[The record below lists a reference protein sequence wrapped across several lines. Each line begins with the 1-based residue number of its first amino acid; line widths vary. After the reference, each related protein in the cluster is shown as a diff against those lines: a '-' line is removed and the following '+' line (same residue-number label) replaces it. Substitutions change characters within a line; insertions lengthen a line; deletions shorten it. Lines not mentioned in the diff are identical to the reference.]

1 MTVARN
7 ETMAERGMTPY
18 RVAMF
23 DLDGTL
29 AASKSDIS
37 PATAHQICF
46 LLSTMDV
53 CIISGGRFEQFDAQV
68 LTHLGDSCDF
78 ERLHLMP
85 TCGTRYLRWN
95 GHGWAEV
102 YFEKLTPDEKR
113 RAFDVLQSGAERLGF
128 WTTDTWGAVL
138 EDRGSQVTY
147 SALGQNAPAAAK
159 AAWDPDNSKK
169 EALRKLA
176 ATGLPDL
183 AVASGGSTSID
194 VTRRGI
200 DKAYGARKLMAA
212 LHLTERQILFFGDR
226 LQPGGNDY
234 PVKAMGIDTI
244 EVTGWEDTIAKV
256 EQAFG

>member
-1 MTVARN
+1 
-7 ETMAERGMTPY
+7 MTPY
-18 RVAMF
+18 RMVMF

-37 PATAHQICF
+37 SATAHQICF
-46 LLSTMDV
+46 LLSKMDV

-68 LTHLGDSCDF
+68 LRHLDDSCAL

-95 GHGWAEV
+95 GSWTEV
-102 YFEKLTPDEKR
+102 YFEKLSPDEKR
-113 RAFDVLQSGAERLGF
+113 RAFDVLRNGAEKLGF
-128 WTTDTWGAVL
+128 WTNDTWGPAL

-147 SALGQNAPAAAK
+147 SALGQNAPASAK
-159 AAWDPDNSKK
+159 SNWDQDNSKK
-169 EALRKLA
+169 EALRKFA

-183 AVASGGSTSID
+183 EVESGGSTSID

-200 DKAYGARKLMAA
+200 DKAYGARKLMSA
-212 LHLTERQILFFGDR
+212 LHLAKREILFFGDR

-234 PVKAMGIDTI
+234 PVKAMGIDSV
-244 EVTGWEDTIAKV
+244 EVTGWEDTISKV
-256 EQAFG
+256 AHTFGDIGRLR

>member
-1 MTVARN
+1 
-7 ETMAERGMTPY
+7 MTPY
-18 RVAMF
+18 PVAMF

-37 PATAHQICF
+37 SATAHQLCV

-53 CIISGGRFEQFDAQV
+53 CIISGGRFEQFDTQV
-68 LTHLGDSCDF
+68 LHHLAQPCAL

-85 TCGTRYLRWN
+85 TCGTRYLRWS
-95 GHGWAEV
+95 GTWTEV
-102 YFEKLTPDEKR
+102 YFEKLTVDETR
-113 RAFDVLQSGAERLGF
+113 RAMEGLRNGAEELGL
-128 WTTDTWGAVL
+128 WTNDTWGPAL

-147 SALGQNAPAAAK
+147 SALGQDAPGDAK

-169 EALRKLA
+169 MALQKLVA
-176 ATGLPDL
+176 SRLPDL

-194 VTRRGI
+194 VTRQGI

-212 LHLTERQILFFGDR
+212 LHLCKREILFFGDR

-234 PVKAMGIDTI
+234 PVKAMGIDSI
-244 EVTGWEDTIAKV
+244 EVNGPKDTLAKV
-256 EQAFG
+256 ADSFEHCAR